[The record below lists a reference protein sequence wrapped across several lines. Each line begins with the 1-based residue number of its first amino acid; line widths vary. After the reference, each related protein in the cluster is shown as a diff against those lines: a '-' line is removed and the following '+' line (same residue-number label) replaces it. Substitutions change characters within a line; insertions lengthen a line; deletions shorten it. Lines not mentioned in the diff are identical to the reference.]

1 MTDPNPAVDVALVE
15 ACEAFAR
22 DVLAPQAARI
32 DDAIGAWTSARPYDE
47 AFATLDAAD
56 VPCGPIYSVADQM
69 TDPHFAARGLIEHVT
84 VASGEDVVIPAIA
97 PQLSATPGRT
107 TWPGPPLGAHNAEVY
122 GDMLGL
128 SAETLD
134 DLKTRGVI

>member
-1 MTDPNPAVDVALVE
+1 
-15 ACEAFAR
+15 
-22 DVLAPQAARI
+22 
-32 DDAIGAWTSARPYDE
+32 
-47 AFATLDAAD
+47 
-56 VPCGPIYSVADQM
+56 
-69 TDPHFAARGLIEHVT
+69 
-84 VASGEDVVIPAIA
+84 VVIPAIA